1 MYTKEQKER
10 ALKEFERLGSV
21 QAVVTLLGYPSRHT
35 LYEWYRKKIADITD
49 YHGSLDKEYIIKQK
63 YINKPNHPRNP
74 DTSLK
79 LDVIKRCFSLGEG
92 VEYVSR
98 DIGYSR
104 VSIYSW
110 YRKICTATTVGI
122 IGSSFITGPMHAAS
136 AIGEFA
142 NVVVLVRFNGDTQ
155 GDNGTGFNKPYN
167 STITNAPRTYW
178 ESLIRKFNGVN
189 DTFAGGSF
197 KEYLRDM
204 SGGQH
209 MVESVFP
216 QTNSNDGTVYYLTMD
231 KTVDEYKGSVQE
243 IQLIKEIANQL
254 NTKYPNLDGK
264 MIDKDN
270 DGVVDNLMIIASVQ
284 SYGHFV
290 SHATNAGNDTKLAGK
305 GIGPYNLIKTT
316 FSDTSGYYGF
326 NIHTAAHEYI
336 HSEYRIISVKVMY
349 LRRVTHRLEYG
360 IRCVFREEDLGL
372 WQ

>member
-1 MYTKEQKER
+1 M
-10 ALKEFERLGSV
+10 
-21 QAVVTLLGYPSRHT
+21 
-35 LYEWYRKKIADITD
+35 
-49 YHGSLDKEYIIKQK
+49 
-63 YINKPNHPRNP
+63 
-74 DTSLK
+74 
-79 LDVIKRCFSLGEG
+79 
-92 VEYVSR
+92 
-98 DIGYSR
+98 
-104 VSIYSW
+104 
-110 YRKICTATTVGI
+110 
-122 IGSSFITGPMHAAS
+122 
-136 AIGEFA
+136 
-142 NVVVLVRFNGDTQ
+142 
-155 GDNGTGFNKPYN
+155 
-167 STITNAPRTYW
+167 
-178 ESLIRKFNGVN
+178 
-189 DTFAGGSF
+189 GGSF

-204 SGGQH
+204 SCGQH

-284 SYGHFV
+284 SHGHFV

-305 GIGPYNLIKTT
+305 GIGLYNLIETT

-336 HSEYRIISVKVMY
+336 HSEYRIITVKVMY

>member
-1 MYTKEQKER
+1 
-10 ALKEFERLGSV
+10 
-21 QAVVTLLGYPSRHT
+21 
-35 LYEWYRKKIADITD
+35 
-49 YHGSLDKEYIIKQK
+49 
-63 YINKPNHPRNP
+63 
-74 DTSLK
+74 
-79 LDVIKRCFSLGEG
+79 
-92 VEYVSR
+92 
-98 DIGYSR
+98 
-104 VSIYSW
+104 
-110 YRKICTATTVGI
+110 
-122 IGSSFITGPMHAAS
+122 
-136 AIGEFA
+136 
-142 NVVVLVRFNGDTQ
+142 
-155 GDNGTGFNKPYN
+155 
-167 STITNAPRTYW
+167 
-178 ESLIRKFNGVN
+178 
-189 DTFAGGSF
+189 
-197 KEYLRDM
+197 M
-204 SGGQH
+204 S
-209 MVESVFP
+209 E
-216 QTNSNDGTVYYLTMD
+216 
-231 KTVDEYKGSVQE
+231 E